1 MASQAEPFD
10 ADLGGALL
18 EIAET
23 PAFAESFLATAQRF
37 SEVSEIFAYSLV
49 EGSAPQP
56 LLSSSEVG
64 GCGERAGIYAR
75 SFYHHD
81 PVAWI
86 RRTTPVGHGF
96 VKRVASDEIA
106 SSDYRVICFDRPQFA
121 EKLCF
126 GWHGRTH
133 SIVLSFYNRS
143 PAATATPCL
152 AGLANIG
159 LSVLAARLK
168 HVPVTTPPDVVTR
181 LETHLEQNFPELTP
195 RERAVCART
204 QAGWSAK
211 KIARDLGICAA
222 TVLTYRQRAY
232 QRFCFSSAHDFL
244 DRMLD

>member
-1 MASQAEPFD
+1 MASVAEPFD

-18 EIAET
+18 EVADT
-23 PAFAESFLATAQRF
+23 PAFAESLLSTAQRF
-37 SEVSEIFAYSLV
+37 AEVSEIFAYSLV
-49 EGSAPQP
+49 EGFAPQP

-64 GCGERAGIYAR
+64 GCAERAGIYTR
-75 SFYHHD
+75 RFHHHD

-86 RRTTPVGHGF
+86 RRATPVGQGF
-96 VKRVASDEIA
+96 AKRVSSDEIA
-106 SSDYRVICFDRPQFA
+106 SFDYRVICFDRPQFA

-126 GWHGRTH
+126 GWHGRIH
-133 SIVLSFYNRS
+133 SLVLSFYNRS
-143 PAATATPCL
+143 PAATPCL

-168 HVPVTTPPDVVTR
+168 HAPVTTPPDVVTR

-232 QRFCFSSAHDFL
+232 QRFGFSSAHDFL